1 MDDSDRKRISLLR
14 KDARMTAAALVAKLG
29 VSRGTI
35 ASRLHKREGEQMKVR
50 MSVVIE
56 SNLTRAAITVLLDE
70 STVEA
75 LHDTNGDGI
84 R

>member
-35 ASRLHKREGEQMKVR
+35 ASRLRKREGEQMKVR

-56 SNLTRAAITVLLDE
+56 SNLTRAVITVLLDE
-70 STVEA
+70 PTVEA